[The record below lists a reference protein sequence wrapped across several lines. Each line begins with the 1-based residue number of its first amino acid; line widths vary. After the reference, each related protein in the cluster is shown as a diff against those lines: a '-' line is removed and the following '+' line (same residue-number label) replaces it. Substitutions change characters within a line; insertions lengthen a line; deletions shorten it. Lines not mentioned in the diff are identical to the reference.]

1 MTELKPNIVAIFS
14 EAIALTCAHE
24 RCKYLDQVC
33 QDDASTRERI
43 ESLLLAHFQELK
55 FLGGPP
61 PTSELLCDGLL
72 GTHIGPYKLREQI
85 GEGGM
90 GVVFVAEQIEPVK
103 RKVALKVIKRGTTCR
118 DVIARFEGERQALA
132 LMDHPNIA
140 KVHDAGA
147 TDSGQ
152 PYFVMELVQGP
163 SITTYCDQQ
172 RLDMKQRLELFLS
185 VCRAVNHAHQK
196 GIIHRDLKPSNIL
209 VPEIDGTPV
218 SKVID
223 FGIAKAV
230 DQKLTE
236 QTIYTQFSQLV
247 GTPLYMSPEQAGLGV
262 VDVDTRS
269 DVYSLGVLL
278 YELLTGSTPFGSHL
292 LKEVGFDEMRR
303 IVREDE
309 PQRPSTRV
317 STLAAEPQST
327 VAERRQSGVRTVVE
341 SLKGEIDWIVMTAL
355 EKDRN
360 RRYQSASNLA
370 DDIERHLRSEP
381 IEARPVSHWYRVKRF
396 VRRNRALVASSAA
409 VVLALVAGLAL
420 ATAGLSHALEQ
431 RDLAKQA
438 EKDARIAEQIAEQRA
453 KELVTVVKDK
463 ESAIEDQQV
472 LNDVLSDMYPRPF
485 LLVSPGKNRTVYDSV
500 EELGEQVNDGR
511 LSGHPRVE
519 IDVRIIFADAYFA
532 AGEYDKFRKHLEVA
546 LTLAKQEYG
555 EPNAK
560 VAGIHQ
566 RLAYEVAANG
576 GIMDRN
582 RTLRHA
588 DEAIRIQKLL
598 GAESVHAWAGRAYSL
613 MVWPER
619 HAEAIAAAKRAIELD
634 GEYPV
639 FTYVDLGNLYRRFHN
654 AEHLDQA
661 LACFTKAQENYE
673 KSGGSEAQIRAT
685 LLAHVAKCQ
694 RYRGD
699 LVASVDNYQA
709 AHDLYQTV
717 NLRGEPNGLAVGV
730 ELADLLIAKGDVD
743 EAYRLITEVEAN
755 AREFDV
761 TSSSVHSSDLKGWL
775 YFQLG
780 DYQQAVVHFEQAKQ
794 LARVEY
800 GEMDG
805 RFGLSCLH
813 LALAYEAMGQ
823 RKDAADHYRQLQPI
837 TQYLVDAPLV
847 HGTGYWVH
855 ARGLLVTHADHQTLP
870 NEVDRIVDEGHR
882 QVQSWRQA
890 SQEPAFHLLKAL
902 IQRRR
907 RKSPEVLAAAIN
919 ELQIG
924 LQKAFEPNA
933 TVLNIRGHQVP
944 TDRRQVEE
952 QLVDFLVQAGRTDEA
967 RNVLKNGVTI
977 RSKVNSL
984 GPDHIQTILAEIRL
998 AEFLH
1003 RHEMHDEVAVERLK
1017 AIMDK
1022 LQEYSSVV
1030 DAVRQRVAAL
1040 LQTYDG

>member
-1 MTELKPNIVAIFS
+1 MNKATAQAKSIFLRLIEEHTP
-14 EAIALTCAHE
+14 EAWPEYLDEACGNDRHLRDKVEKLLRGHQRLDAFHESQGTLDRFADETCA
-24 RCKYLDQVC
+24 RTGNQ
-33 QDDASTRERI
+33 
-43 ESLLLAHFQELK
+43 
-55 FLGGPP
+55 
-61 PTSELLCDGLL
+61 
-72 GTHIGPYKLREQI
+72 IGPYTLREQI

-90 GVVFVAEQIEPVK
+90 GVVYVAEQTEPVK
-103 RKVALKVIKRGTTCR
+103 RKVALKIVKPGMASK
-118 DVIARFEGERQALA
+118 DVVARFEAERQALA
-132 LMDHPNIA
+132 MMDHPNIA
-140 KVHDAGA
+140 RIIDAG
-147 TDSGQ
+147 TTESGQ
-152 PYFVMELVQGP
+152 PYFVMELVCGVP
-163 SITTYCDQQ
+163 LTEFCDQHALTTEQ
-172 RLDMKQRLELFLS
+172 RLQIFLK
-185 VCRAVNHAHQK
+185 VCRAVQHAHQK
-196 GIIHRDLKPSNIL
+196 GIIHRDLKPSNVL
-209 VPEIDGTPV
+209 VASIDSEAVP
-218 SKVID
+218 KVID
-223 FGIAKAV
+223 FGVAKATGPR
-230 DQKLTE
+230 LTKE
-236 QTIYTQFSQLV
+236 TLYTQLSQLV
-247 GTPLYMSPEQAGLGV
+247 GTPLYMSPEQVELGV
-262 VDVDTRS
+262 ADVDTRS

-278 YELLTGSTPFGSHL
+278 YELLTGSTPFDSRL

-309 PQRPSTRV
+309 PQRPSNRV
-317 STLAAEPQST
+317 STLAAEAQST
-327 VAERRQSGVRTVVE
+327 VAELRQSGTRTVVE

-360 RRYQSASNLA
+360 RRYQSASSLA
-370 DDIERHLRSEP
+370 DDIERNLRSEP
-381 IEARPVSHWYRVKRF
+381 IEARPVSHWYRVKKF
-396 VRRNRALVASSAA
+396 LRRNRALVASSAA

-420 ATAGLSHALEQ
+420 AIVGLSHALKQ

-438 EKDARIAEQIAEQRA
+438 EKDARIAEQIAEERA
-453 KELVTVVKDK
+453 EELVTVVKDK
-463 ESAIEDQQV
+463 ESAIKDQQV

-485 LLVSPGKNRTVYDSV
+485 LLVTPGKNRTVYDSV
-500 EELGEQVNDGR
+500 EELGEQVNNGR
-511 LSGHPRVE
+511 LVGHPRVE

-532 AGEYDKFRKHLEVA
+532 AGEYDKFRKHLEEA
-546 LTLAKQEYG
+546 LALAKQEYG
-555 EPNAK
+555 ETNAK
-560 VAGIHQ
+560 VAGIHE

-576 GIMDRN
+576 SIVDRN

-598 GAESVHAWAGRAYSL
+598 GTESVQAWAGRAYSL

-619 HAEAIAAAKRAIELD
+619 HADAIAAAKRAIELD

-639 FTYVDLGNLYRRFHN
+639 FTYVDLGNLYRRYHD

-661 LACFTKAQENYE
+661 LACFKKARENYE

-685 LLAHVAKCQ
+685 LLAHMAKCQ

-709 AHDLYQTV
+709 AHHLYQTV
-717 NLRGEPNGLAVGV
+717 NLRGEPNGHSVGV

-743 EAYRLITEVEAN
+743 KAYRLITEVEAN

-761 TSSSVHSSDLKGWL
+761 TSSLVHSSDLKGWL

-794 LARVEY
+794 LARAEY

-813 LALAYEAMGQ
+813 LALAHEATGQ
-823 RKDAADHYRQLQPI
+823 QENAANQYRHLQSI
-837 TQYLVDAPLV
+837 TQYLINAPLV

-855 ARGLLVTHADHQTLP
+855 ARGLLVTHADYQTLP

-882 QVQSWRQA
+882 LVQSWRQT

-902 IQRRR
+902 IQHR
-907 RKSPEVLAAAIN
+907 RKKSPKVLASAIN

-924 LQKAFEPNA
+924 LQKALEPNA
-933 TVLNIRGHQVP
+933 TVLNFRGSQVP
-944 TDRRQVEE
+944 TDRWQVEE
-952 QLVDFLVQAGRTDEA
+952 PLVDFLVQAGRTDEA
-967 RNVLKNGVTI
+967 HKILKTGVTI
-977 RSKVNSL
+977 RSNLNSL

-998 AEFLH
+998 NEFLH
-1003 RHEMHDEVAVERLK
+1003 RQEMHDEVAVERLK
-1017 AIMDK
+1017 TIMEK

-1040 LQTYDG
+1040 LET